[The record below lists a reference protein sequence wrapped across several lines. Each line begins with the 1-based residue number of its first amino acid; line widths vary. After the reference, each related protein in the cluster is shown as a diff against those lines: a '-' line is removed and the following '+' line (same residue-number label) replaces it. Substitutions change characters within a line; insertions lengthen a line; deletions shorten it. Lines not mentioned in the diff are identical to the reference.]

1 MFAVK
6 QCDLLSSN
14 RMSVTNV
21 DTTKHRM
28 LLHHVHIVK
37 QSLSVKTTISSRLP
51 KMFTAWAMQWRSHA
65 QACTGM
71 CLGKIEVAFLIQG
84 S

>member
-1 MFAVK
+1 MFVVK

-21 DTTKHRM
+21 DTTKHKT

-37 QSLSVKTTISSRLP
+37 QSFVSQKTPFQVGYRYLQLELCS
-51 KMFTAWAMQWRSHA
+51 
-65 QACTGM
+65 
-71 CLGKIEVAFLIQG
+71 
-84 S
+84 